1 MSRENPR
8 RVGVIAALVTLAA
21 VVATI
26 PSAAQRTVARA
37 TQGQFV
43 IRRGND
49 TVAVERFTRDAT
61 SLTGDIAVSAG
72 PHLEYVLLLAPNGRV
87 ERVDLTRTPRQG
99 SPITVGVEFGAGS
112 AHAVVGDAG
121 GREEVDFPTP
131 LAATPFLIQSFAIT
145 EQIVRTASLAL
156 GQQTKW
162 TAVRLGA
169 GDTATVTIA
178 RFHPDSVSLT
188 MADVAV
194 TVALDADGRVIGAV
208 HSRQPWILERVR

>member
-1 MSRENPR
+1 VLHQPR
-8 RVGVIAALVTLAA
+8 KLGALSALVLFVVGTPVAGQSAGHA
-21 VVATI
+21 V
-26 PSAAQRTVARA
+26 

-43 IRRGND
+43 IRRGKD

-61 SLTGDIAVSAG
+61 SLTGDIVQPAG
-72 PHLEYVLLLAPNGRV
+72 AHLQYTVLLKPNGTA

-99 SPITVGVEFGAGS
+99 GPITVGVEFGAGS
-112 AHAVVGDAG
+112 AHATLNGAD
-121 GREEVDFPTP
+121 GREEMDFPTP
-131 LAATPFLIQSFAIT
+131 LPATPFLIQSFAIT
-145 EQIVRTASLAL
+145 EQIVRTAGLAP
-156 GQQTKW
+156 GQQAKW

-194 TVALDADGRVIGAV
+194 TVALDKAGRVVGAV
-208 HSRQPWILERVR
+208 HSRQAWVLERVR

>member
-1 MSRENPR
+1 MSQRTR
-8 RVGVIAALVTLAA
+8 RLGLVGAITLLAVTTPA
-21 VVATI
+21 
-26 PSAAQRTVARA
+26 AAQDAGHAV

-43 IRRGND
+43 IRRGKD
-49 TVAVERFTRDAT
+49 TVAVERFTRDGS
-61 SLTGDIAVSAG
+61 SLTGDIVQPAG
-72 PHLEYVLLLAPNGRV
+72 AHLQYTVLLEPNGTT

-99 SPITVGVEFGAGS
+99 SPISVGVEFGARS
-112 AHAVVGDAG
+112 ANAVMTAAE

-131 LAATPFLIQSFAIT
+131 LPATPFLIQSFAIT
-145 EQIVRTASLAL
+145 EQIVRTARLAP

-178 RFHPDSVSLT
+178 RFHADSVSLT

-194 TVALDADGRVIGAV
+194 TVALDKAGRVVGAI
-208 HSRQPWILERVR
+208 HSRQPWVLERVR

>member
-1 MSRENPR
+1 MSQKTR
-8 RVGVIAALVTLAA
+8 RLGLVGAITLLAVTTPA
-21 VVATI
+21 
-26 PSAAQRTVARA
+26 AAQDAGHAV

-43 IRRGND
+43 IRRGKD
-49 TVAVERFTRDAT
+49 TVAVERFTRDGS
-61 SLTGDIAVSAG
+61 SLTGDIVQPAG
-72 PHLEYVLLLAPNGRV
+72 AHLQYTVLLEPNGTT

-99 SPITVGVEFGAGS
+99 SPISVGVEFGARS
-112 AHAVVGDAG
+112 ANAVMTAAE

-131 LAATPFLIQSFAIT
+131 LPATPFLIQSFAIT
-145 EQIVRTASLAL
+145 EQIVRTARLAP

-178 RFHPDSVSLT
+178 RFHADSVSLT

-194 TVALDADGRVIGAV
+194 TVALDKAGRVVGAI
-208 HSRQPWILERVR
+208 HSRQPWVLERVR